1 MPAFGL
7 IRLMKVF
14 ILLFFSF
21 SLVFSDFYIEG
32 KMSGTFMDERF
43 RENADRAQLTALKIS
58 YAIIF
63 IALIALCQKNFWGN
77 LDFTLIA
84 VIIIISFALGLEIFL
99 SEYLLYRYDHDDEG
113 AE

>member
-1 MPAFGL
+1 
-7 IRLMKVF
+7 
-14 ILLFFSF
+14 
-21 SLVFSDFYIEG
+21 
-32 KMSGTFMDERF
+32 MSGTFMDERF

-84 VIIIISFALGLEIFL
+84 VIIIISFLGAGNFPERIFAVSL
-99 SEYLLYRYDHDDEG
+99 
-113 AE
+113 